1 MYDTSKTI
9 PAVLTAVVFLALL
22 GGCTKR
28 EDRLVV
34 TIGERGITVGE
45 FEDAMRRFMPG
56 GVADLGTEELRD
68 LKRNLLNQLIEEEL
82 VVELARR
89 NGIKVSQDE
98 LAAEV
103 ESIRLEFGEGEFDPV
118 IRLRYGS
125 LAKWKEEIRRKLL
138 VRKVVDELITT
149 SVKVSEEDALV
160 YYEANIK
167 DYVVP
172 EQVRARMI
180 VVGTLEEAKGV
191 KKGLKKK
198 DFDKKARE
206 VSISPEG
213 ADGGDLGFF
222 GLGDMPEEF
231 EEVVFSLK
239 VGTISEVVESPY
251 GFHIFL
257 VEEKREGRE
266 LGFEDVKERIIDKL
280 VRKGADREFNKW
292 ISSLKKEV
300 KIELG
305 QDVL

>member
-1 MYDTSKTI
+1 MYDTSKT
-9 PAVLTAVVFLALL
+9 LTAVLAAIVLLAFLP
-22 GGCTKR
+22 GCTKR

-34 TIGERGITVGE
+34 TVGERGITVGE
-45 FEDAMRRFMPG
+45 FEDAMARFMPG
-56 GVADLGTEELRD
+56 GVDGLDEGELRD

-103 ESIRLEFGEGEFDPV
+103 ETIRAEFGEGELDSV
-118 IRLRYGS
+118 ILPRYGS
-125 LAKWKEEIRRKLL
+125 VAKWKEEIRRKLL

-149 SVKVSEEDALV
+149 SVKVSDEDALA

-180 VVGTLEEAKGV
+180 VVETQQEAKGV
-191 KKGLKKK
+191 RKGLKKK
-198 DFDKKARE
+198 DFPKVARE

-213 ADGGDLGFF
+213 DDGGDLGFF
-222 GLGDMPEEF
+222 GRGDMPEEF

-239 VGTISEVVESPY
+239 VGKISDVVESPY
-251 GFHIFL
+251 GFHIFM

-280 VRKGADREFNKW
+280 VRKEADREFNKW

-305 QDVL
+305 EDVL

>member
-9 PAVLTAVVFLALL
+9 PAVLTAIVFLALL

-34 TIGERGITVGE
+34 TVGERGITVGE
-45 FEDAMRRFMPG
+45 FEDAMARFMPE
-56 GVADLGTEELRD
+56 GVADLGEDELRD

-89 NGIKVSQDE
+89 NGIKVSTDE

-103 ESIRLEFGEGEFDPV
+103 ATIRLEFGEGEFDPV
-118 IRLRYGS
+118 ISSRYGS
-125 LAKWKEEIRRKLL
+125 VEAWKEEIRRKLL

-149 SVKVSEEDALV
+149 GVKVSDEDAGA

-180 VVGTLEEAKGV
+180 VVETLQEAKGV
-191 KKGLKKK
+191 RKGLKKK
-198 DFDKKARE
+198 DFSKKAGE
-206 VSISPEG
+206 VSISPE
-213 ADGGDLGFF
+213 ADDGGDLGFF
-222 GLGDMPEEF
+222 GRGDMPEEF

-239 VGTISEVVESPY
+239 VGKISEVVESPY
-251 GFHIFL
+251 GFHIFM

-280 VRKGADREFNKW
+280 VRKEVDREFNKW

-305 QDVL
+305 EDVL